1 MTVTAVRKQAISNT
15 FFQENLTK
23 IKAGKSLV
31 LLDTCNSGSFQAV
44 KTRGVEEKTAV
55 ARLVKATGRATI
67 MASSSSQV
75 ALEGYEGH
83 GVFTW
88 ALIQGLKGKAAQ
100 NNQITVGSLADYVGD
115 TLPELTY
122 KKFGYE
128 QVPQR
133 ELQGMNF
140 PIGVR

>member
-1 MTVTAVRKQAISNT
+1 M
-15 FFQENLTK
+15 
-23 IKAGKSLV
+23 
-31 LLDTCNSGSFQAV
+31 
-44 KTRGVEEKTAV
+44 
-55 ARLVKATGRATI
+55 
-67 MASSSSQV
+67 
-75 ALEGYEGH
+75 ALEGYREH

-88 ALIQGLKGKAAQ
+88 VLMEGLKGKAVGRDK
-100 NNQITVGSLADYVGD
+100 QITVGSIADYVSE

-122 KKFGYE
+122 KQFGYE

>member
-1 MTVTAVRKQAISNT
+1 M
-15 FFQENLTK
+15 
-23 IKAGKSLV
+23 
-31 LLDTCNSGSFQAV
+31 
-44 KTRGVEEKTAV
+44 
-55 ARLVKATGRATI
+55 ARLVKATGRATL
-67 MASSSSQV
+67 MASSNTQV
-75 ALEGYEGH
+75 ALEGYQGH

-88 ALIQGLKGKAAQ
+88 ALLEGLKGKAAGADR
-100 NNQITVGSLADYVGD
+100 QITVGSLADFVSE

-122 KKFGYE
+122 KQFGYE